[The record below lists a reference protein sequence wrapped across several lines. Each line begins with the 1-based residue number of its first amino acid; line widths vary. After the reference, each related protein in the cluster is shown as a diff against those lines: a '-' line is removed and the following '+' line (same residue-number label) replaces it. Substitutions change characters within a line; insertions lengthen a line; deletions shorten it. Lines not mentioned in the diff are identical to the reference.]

1 MALVYRQKLPAT
13 DGLIVEMDAAK
24 CLTARAMYAEF
35 AEAFVFPSSP
45 NEGSLDVLLDFMR
58 DLAWQKE
65 NWVEVQLKNV
75 EKAKKKN
82 LSNYNELVRLLELI
96 RDHWEEASQNPLFDR
111 KVYFSV
117 TGW

>member
-1 MALVYRQKLPAT
+1 
-13 DGLIVEMDAAK
+13 
-24 CLTARAMYAEF
+24 MYAEC
-35 AEAFVFPSSP
+35 AEAFDFSSST
-45 NEGSLDVLLDFMR
+45 NEGSLDVLLDFMS

-82 LSNYNELVRLLELI
+82 LSNYKELVCLLEII
-96 RDHWEEASQNPLFDR
+96 RDYWEEASQNPLFDR